1 MISIDDRIAFYIG
14 DQKAPFTKPNDYA
27 KGYDV
32 PICINLPT
40 YKHKYHTIHPGTAYP
55 LDVARLSRYSK
66 NPNLW
71 MQCGDSPYI
80 GPNYPVLVKIRDTQ
94 NPDSKGVLANMNST
108 RHLGDLFKHK
118 DMDWHDK
125 RPDFIWRGTDT
136 NRRGLRLDFVKRY
149 YQDYNIGFS
158 QYVQN
163 AKETPDLYPQ
173 KYLKGSVSTEEMLKY
188 KYLPVVDGNDK
199 SSSLGW
205 VLGSNSVPIMPK
217 PRFHSWLCEPWL
229 ESGKHYV
236 ECLPDFSDLLER
248 VAWCK
253 DHDQE
258 CSEIA
263 ENGTKFMLQFMN
275 PMTESFIEKKIIE
288 YVNEH

>member
-14 DQKAPFTKPNDYA
+14 DRKPPFTKPNDYA

-55 LDVARLSRYSK
+55 IDVARLSKYSRT
-66 NPNLW
+66 PNLW

-80 GPNYPVLVKIRDTQ
+80 GPKYPVLVKIIDTH
-94 NPDSKGVLANMNST
+94 NPDSKGVLASLESP
-108 RHLGDLFKHK
+108 RHWGDLFKHE

-125 RPDFIWRGTDT
+125 RSDFIWRGADT
-136 NRRGLRLDFVKRY
+136 NRRGVRLDFVKRF
-149 YQDYNIGFS
+149 YQTHNIGFS

-163 AKETPDLYPQ
+163 AKETPELYP
-173 KYLKGSVSTEEMLKY
+173 KRYIKDKVSISEMLKY

-229 ESGKHYV
+229 EAGKHYV

-253 DHDQE
+253 DHDQD

-263 ENGTKFMLQFMN
+263 ENGAKFMLQFTN
-275 PMTESFIEKKIIE
+275 PLAESFIEKKIIE